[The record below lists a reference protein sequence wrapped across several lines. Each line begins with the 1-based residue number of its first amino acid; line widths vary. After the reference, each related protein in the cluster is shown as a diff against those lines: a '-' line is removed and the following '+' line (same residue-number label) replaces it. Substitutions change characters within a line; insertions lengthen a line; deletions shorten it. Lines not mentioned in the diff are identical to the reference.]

1 MMLMTEKLPNI
12 TRPQN
17 LVNSLMPVSSKLS
30 RSIRPKAAQN
40 KVCEVSQRLRE
51 RGISLLF
58 VEPGDSLGEFPVGQA
73 MVYFYHY
80 LLTSLVESLHPV
92 IRSTE

>member
-1 MMLMTEKLPNI
+1 MMLMIENDPNMM
-12 TRPQN
+12 RPQN

-30 RSIRPKAAQN
+30 RSIRPNAAQN

-51 RGISLLF
+51 RGISLMF
-58 VEPGDSLGEFPVGQA
+58 VEPRDSLGEFPVGQA

-80 LLTSLVESLHPV
+80 LLTSFVESLHQD